1 MKADWLVCFR
11 SRVAGL
17 HVLGYKNRFIGR
29 CHVHR
34 SHDPTMLMTSLNRS
48 APRDA
53 YLTTNRIFF
62 YFLSFKIKRK
72 KGRVFTLPLTLNY
85 Q

>member
-1 MKADWLVCFR
+1 
-11 SRVAGL
+11 
-17 HVLGYKNRFIGR
+17 
-29 CHVHR
+29 
-34 SHDPTMLMTSLNRS
+34 LNRS

>member
-34 SHDPTMLMTSLNRS
+34 SHDPTMLMTSLNR
-48 APRDA
+48 
-53 YLTTNRIFF
+53 
-62 YFLSFKIKRK
+62 KRHA
-72 KGRVFTLPLTLNY
+72 GSLLDRVITAADS
-85 Q
+85 